1 MPKPPEPPGARRHRI
16 EACPE
21 GVRTALGAIMAEL
34 GAGGLGDGARR
45 DAEIVLAEVLTN
57 IARHAYGGAGGPVRL
72 VLRALGDGHVQ
83 CSVIDWG
90 RPMPRGAL
98 PSASMPD
105 PQGRPEGGF
114 GWPLIRL
121 LSAGVAYE
129 RLGRRN
135 RLRLR
140 LRLRGA

>member
-1 MPKPPEPPGARRHRI
+1 MPKPPEPRGATRHRI

-21 GVRTALGAIMAEL
+21 GVRAALGAIMAEL
-34 GAGGLGDGARR
+34 GAGGLAEGARR

-72 VLRALGDGHVQ
+72 ALGFGRDGVAV

-90 RPMPRGAL
+90 RPMPGGAL
-98 PSASMPD
+98 PSALMPD
-105 PQGRPEGGF
+105 PHHRPEGGF

-121 LSAGVAYE
+121 LSAGVGYD

-140 LRLRGA
+140 LRTA

>member
-57 IARHAYGGAGGPVRL
+57 IARHAYGGTGGPVRL
-72 VLRALGDGHVQ
+72 ALRVRGDGQAQ

-90 RPMPRGAL
+90 RAMPGGVL
-98 PSASMPD
+98 PAGTMPD
-105 PQGRPEGGF
+105 PHGRPEGGF

-121 LSAGVAYE
+121 LAAGVAYD

-140 LRLRGA
+140 LRVA

>member
-1 MPKPPEPPGARRHRI
+1 MPPSPEPRRSRRHRI

-21 GVRTALGAIMAEL
+21 GVRAALGTIMAEL
-34 GAGGLGDGARR
+34 GAGGLGDGARQ

-57 IARHAYGGAGGPVRL
+57 IARHVYGGTGGPVRL
-72 VLRALGDGHVQ
+72 ALWILRDGQ
-83 CSVIDWG
+83 TLCSVIDWG
-90 RPMPRGAL
+90 RPMPGGVM
-98 PSASMPD
+98 PPGTMPD
-105 PQGRPEGGF
+105 PHRRPEGGF

-121 LSAGVAYE
+121 LSAAVRYD

-140 LRLRGA
+140 LRGA